1 MSAAGKDTRSSIHD
15 HVSRDNSAAESL
27 VTHRPSAESHLRQ
40 INLDHGAH
48 FRSLDLIG
56 QLPRSIKICASQN
69 RQRLIQYVDDYAEI
83 VRARHFPF
91 AIFQI
96 PETDSVPH

>member
-1 MSAAGKDTRSSIHD
+1 MSPAARILHSSIHD

-27 VTHRPSAESHLRQ
+27 VTHWFSAESHLRQ

-69 RQRLIQYVDDYAEI
+69 RQRLIQYVDDYPEI

-96 PETDSVPH
+96 AEIDSV